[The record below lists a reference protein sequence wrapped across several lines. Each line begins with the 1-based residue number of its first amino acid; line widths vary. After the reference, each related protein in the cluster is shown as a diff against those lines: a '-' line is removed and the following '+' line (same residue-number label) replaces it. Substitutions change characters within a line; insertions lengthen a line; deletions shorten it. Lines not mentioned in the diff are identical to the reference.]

1 MPVSGLP
8 FPANILIL
16 ICLVV
21 SGPVHASVSIDTRSM
36 QLEFSEYGDL
46 LSMQACLPG
55 CEHPEAFKQ
64 RFTSYRGLVSI
75 NRDSDGLFTFERN
88 DGDHSIQI
96 EFRNLV
102 SGESRRWRIPHQGYL
117 LGLELSRPQGLSL
130 ASGEDFQ
137 PRPSSGFSAWLER
150 LRYVRI
156 IDGKVNE
163 SGLQAGHSIDLKEK
177 YWAGYRSRFW
187 AALIRP
193 EQETSIT
200 SRAGKGPYE
209 AQLDL
214 YSTAVGPHRFTVYAG
229 PVERHAPENASPEL
243 GRLMYPGAGSWFGWI
258 LRALHTAL
266 NTFYTLIQ
274 HAGASVILLALLVQ
288 AILWPIYRYFE
299 KAHARVQKT
308 EARLAP
314 QINDIRRRFPG
325 DEQTQRI
332 KALYRQ
338 ENVHPFYRL
347 KGLLGLVVLVPLL
360 LCTYHLL
367 AEDIWLLNAPFLW
380 VSDLSMPDAALNLP
394 LDIPL
399 VGGQLNLLPLVIF
412 ILMITAA
419 WLRKQP
425 VAGVDSGQAKPG
437 NSWALPWLSLLLF
450 YTLPAG
456 MVLFWATVFAVIFS
470 SRLAGTSLAH
480 A

>member
-1 MPVSGLP
+1 MRVLGLP
-8 FPANILIL
+8 VPSNFLIL
-16 ICLVV
+16 ICLVIF
-21 SGPVHASVSIDTRSM
+21 GPVHASVSIDTRSM

-55 CEHPEAFKQ
+55 CEHPEALKQ

-96 EFRNLV
+96 VFQNLV

-156 IDGKVNE
+156 IDGKVSE
-163 SGLQAGHSIDLKEK
+163 SGLQAGHSIDLAGQ

-200 SRAGKGPYE
+200 SRASKGPYE

-214 YSTAVGPHRFTVYAG
+214 YSTAAGPHRFTVYAG
-229 PVERHAPENASPEL
+229 PVERYSLENANSEL
-243 GRLMYPGAGSWFGWI
+243 GRLMYPGTGHWSGWI
-258 LRALHTAL
+258 LRALHSAL
-266 NTFYTLIQ
+266 NTFYTLIH

-288 AILWPIYRYFE
+288 AILWPIYRYVE
-299 KAHARVQKT
+299 KTQARVRET

-314 QINDIRRRFPG
+314 QISDIRHRFQG
-325 DEQTQRI
+325 EEQSQRI
-332 KALYRQ
+332 KAVYRQ

-347 KGLLGLVVLVPLL
+347 KGLLGLVVVVPVLV
-360 LCTYHLL
+360 CTYHLL

-394 LDIPL
+394 LYIPL
-399 VGGQLNLLPLVIF
+399 VGEQLNLLPLMVF
-412 ILMITAA
+412 VLMIAA
-419 WLRKQP
+419 AGLRKQP
-425 VAGVDSGQAKPG
+425 VVTADSGQAKSR

-456 MVLFWATVFAVIFS
+456 MVLFWATVFAVIFG
-470 SRLAGTSLAH
+470 SRLVGTSLAH